1 MLTKLTDITRAV
13 HIRSKLA
20 LGNDEGISAIEYALL
35 AAGIAVLVL
44 TAASDLG
51 TAVDARFQDVAT
63 DLTPAP

>member
-1 MLTKLTDITRAV
+1 MLTKLTDLTRAA
-13 HIRSKLA
+13 HIRAKLA
-20 LGNDEGISAIEYALL
+20 LGNDDGISAIEYALL

-51 TAVDARFQDVAT
+51 TAVDARFTDVAT